1 MFGKRVISLS
11 IEGTT
16 LRVLS
21 SNGDSVESWDN
32 IPFPSELVGRGHII
46 NPMGLGGVIKDAL
59 AERKLSKGKVVC
71 AFSATGAISRVLTL
85 PKVDARQLGTIV
97 EREARRLTDDSMGR
111 NYIHWQALPS
121 SNGQQQVYLLIIP
134 RGPLHALTKTIEAA
148 GLKASLIDLKA
159 MALMKAVN
167 RRNAIIANGED
178 NSIDTTIV
186 RHDVP
191 MVIRSVFLSDNMPS
205 SDQAAD
211 HIGDEVM
218 QTISA
223 YADSHCDK
231 PLPQQVPVFLTG
243 AVSASVAAALNVTTL
258 TGHPIGTLQPPLRYP
273 DDLPVAEYA
282 VNVGLILRTL

>member
-21 SNGDSVESWDN
+21 SSGDSVERWDS
-32 IPFPSELVGRGHII
+32 IPCPSELVGRGYII
-46 NPMGLGGVIKDAL
+46 NPVGLGRMIKDAL

-71 AFSATGAISRVLTL
+71 AFSAMGATATILTL
-85 PKVDARQLGTIV
+85 PKMDARQLGTIV
-97 EREARRLTDDSMGR
+97 EREARRITEDSVEKT
-111 NYIHWQALPS
+111 YVHWRVLPPS
-121 SNGQQQVYLLIIP
+121 HGQQQVYLLIIP
-134 RGPLHALTKTIEAA
+134 KGPLHALVKTIKAA

-191 MVIRSVFLSDNMPS
+191 MVIRSVFFGDGMPS
-205 SDQAAD
+205 TGQAAD
-211 HIGDEVM
+211 RIGDEVM
-218 QTISA
+218 QTLAA
-223 YADSHCDK
+223 YANSYRDK
-231 PLPQQVPVFLTG
+231 PLPHQVPVFLTG
-243 AVSASVAAALNVTTL
+243 AVAGSVAAALNVTTL
-258 TGHPIGTLQPPLRYP
+258 TGHPIGNLQPPLRYP

-282 VNVGLILRTL
+282 VNMGLILRML

>member
-21 SNGDSVESWDN
+21 SNGDSVERWDSV
-32 IPFPSELVGRGHII
+32 PFPSELVGRGHII
-46 NPMGLGGVIKDAL
+46 NPVGLGGVIKDAL

-71 AFSATGAISRVLTL
+71 AFSAAGAISRVLTL

-134 RGPLHALTKTIEAA
+134 RGPLSALVKTIEAA

-191 MVIRSVFLSDNMPS
+191 MVIRSVFLGDNMPS

-218 QTISA
+218 QTLEA
-223 YADSHCDK
+223 YSNSYCDK
-231 PLPQQVPVFLTG
+231 PLAQGVPVYLTG
-243 AVSASVAAALNVTTL
+243 AVAGSVAAALNVTTL